1 MTFKVPENYRV
12 TKGPHA
18 TDRGD
23 GNNGAF
29 VLEVGKHGK
38 KYRIF
43 TIASDGMG
51 WEHVSASLPGRCPTW
66 KEMCAIKALFWGDDD
81 VVIQIHPTHD
91 EYVNN
96 HPYCLHLWRKAGT
109 NDFCERPPP
118 ELIGLVRHK
127 ANELL

>member
-1 MTFKVPENYRV
+1 MTFHVPENYRV

-18 TDRGD
+18 SDPGY

-29 VLEVGKHGK
+29 VIETGKHGK

-43 TIASDGMG
+43 AIASDGEG
-51 WEHVSASLPGRCPTW
+51 WEHVSVSLPGRCPNW
-66 KEMCAIKALFWGDDD
+66 REMCAIKALFWDDND
-81 VVIQIHPTHD
+81 FVIQIHPTVD

-109 NDFCERPPP
+109 NDYCEKPSA
-118 ELIGLVRHK
+118 ELVGILRHK
-127 ANELL
+127 ANEVM